1 MTIPNDDAGAE
12 QTFKTSFAARFAKP
26 LSAEDREANLKAD
39 LAVNAGVDMLLQDL
53 APYARLARMRKVALR
68 AGLNMMSFALEKS
81 MARVETGR
89 AQIRSQI
96 AKSRNA
102 DREARRRG
110 RAADCAARKR
120 SRPPR
125 AIPEASRPGPRC
137 PDREARQAGS
147 RRAVAGRGLDPRRP
161 ARADQNQLKGI
172 CRCRETA
179 TARRRPSTESRISRG
194 SRSRRRFPSGTRAL
208 RSHRRR

>member
-96 AKSRNA
+96 ASLETRIEKLAAEAAPLIAQHEN
-102 DREARRRG
+102 DRARRAQFPRPAGPGRGVPIEKRG
-110 RAADCAARKR
+110 RPDPAVPLPA
-120 SRPPR
+120 
-125 AIPEASRPGPRC
+125 EASI
-137 PDREARQAGS
+137 
-147 RRAVAGRGLDPRRP
+147 RAVPREP
-161 ARADQNQLKGI
+161 TK
-172 CRCRETA
+172 T
-179 TARRRPSTESRISRG
+179 S
-194 SRSRRRFPSGTRAL
+194 
-208 RSHRRR
+208 